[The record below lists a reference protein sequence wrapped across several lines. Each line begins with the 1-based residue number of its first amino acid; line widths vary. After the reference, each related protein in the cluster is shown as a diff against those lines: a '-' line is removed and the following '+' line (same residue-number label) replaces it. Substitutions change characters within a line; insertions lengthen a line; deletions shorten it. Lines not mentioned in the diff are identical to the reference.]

1 MALSGN
7 WNSGEWCY
15 FNSYINKETCN
26 KIITDA
32 LQITPQDAVV
42 GINGINTQVNTQI
55 RKSKVRFINSNDW
68 KFNYLFDALWK
79 TAIQA
84 NNDFFNIHITKLDFV
99 QFAEYDASY
108 EGEYKEHHDVFW
120 NNQDPYY
127 HRKLS
132 CVIQLSDPNTYEGGD
147 LELTESTALDKECRN
162 QGTIVYFPSMMRHRA
177 NRVTKGVRYSIA
189 AWFEGPKWR

>member
-1 MALSGN
+1 MNGN

-15 FNSYINKETCN
+15 FRSYLSKDTCN
-26 KIITDA
+26 KIINDA
-32 LQITPQDAVV
+32 LQLPAQDAVV
-42 GINGINTQVNTQI
+42 GVNGINVALDTSI
-55 RKSKVRFINSNDW
+55 RKSKVRFINSGDW
-68 KFNYLFDALWK
+68 RFSYLFDALWK
-79 TAIQA
+79 TALQA

-99 QFAEYDASY
+99 QFAEYDARY

-132 CVIQLSDPNTYEGGD
+132 CVVQLSDPLTYEGGE
-147 LELTESTALDKECRN
+147 LELTEAGAPVDKEFKD
-162 QGTIVYFPSMMRHRA
+162 QGSVIYFPSMIRHRA
-177 NRVTKGVRYSIA
+177 HKVTKGVRYSIA